1 MRSAT
6 LSRLLPLGV
15 ATTLGCTHTRSTVR
29 PLDPGMN
36 GQVVSATEGSTT
48 DTLASCTWVVVDEE
62 TTLKA
67 VGIPLKSELRE
78 YDTSLYSCC
87 PGEGGRAPVCFQ
99 AVWGLQHR

>member
-6 LSRLLPLGV
+6 LPCLLQLCV
-15 ATTLGCTHTRSTVR
+15 ATILGCTHTRSTVR

-36 GQVVSATEGSTT
+36 GQALSATEGSTA
-48 DTLASCTWVVVDEE
+48 DSLASCTWVVVDEE

-67 VGIPLKSELRE
+67 FGIPLKSELRE
-78 YDTSLYSCC
+78 YDTSLYYCC
-87 PGEGGRAPVCFQ
+87 PGKEGRAPVCFQ